1 MRWNIIMI
9 NICLIICAALLLG
22 VETKS
27 DIHLQSID
35 VENKLGQ
42 QVSSDIS
49 FIDSYSQRVSLGK
62 YFNQNIPIVLVMAYY
77 QCPMLCSLV
86 LNGMSSALSNSGLVP
101 GKDYSLLTL
110 SIDPSEG
117 PDLSK
122 EKKENYIDTYFAD
135 YDYDF
140 WTFGTTTNKEI
151 TKITN
156 ELGFNYS
163 YDESIG
169 QYAHPAV
176 VYILDQKGVISNQIF
191 GISPTSNDLKLAVLN
206 AQDGSVSSIFDKI
219 LLYCY
224 QYNPKAG
231 NYTLLAS
238 NVMKIAGAAMVFFM
252 GIFLSFF
259 WAKERIV

>member
-1 MRWNIIMI
+1 MI
-9 NICLIICAALLLG
+9 NIYIIFVSMFIVSLFA
-22 VETKS
+22 VDTKS

-35 VENKLGQ
+35 VQNRLGE
-42 QVSSDIS
+42 QVSSDIT
-49 FIDSYSQRVSLGK
+49 FVDSYSQKVSLGK
-62 YFNQNIPIVLVMAYY
+62 YFNQNIPVVLVMAYY

-86 LNGMSSALSNSGLVP
+86 LNGLSSALSEINLIP

-117 PDLSK
+117 PALSK
-122 EKKENYIDTYFAD
+122 EKKTNYINSYFSD
-135 YDYDF
+135 YNYDF
-140 WTFGTTTNKEI
+140 WTFGTMTEKQI
-151 TKITN
+151 TRVTD

-163 YDESIG
+163 YDESIN

-176 VYILDQKGVISNQIF
+176 VYVLNEEGVISSQIF
-191 GISPTSNDLKLAVLN
+191 GINPTGNDLKLAILN

-238 NVMKIAGAAMVFFM
+238 NVMKIAGVMMVLFM
-252 GIFLSFF
+252 VVSLSFF
-259 WAKERIV
+259 WFKERIV

>member
-1 MRWNIIMI
+1 MTKIF
-9 NICLIICAALLLG
+9 LIIFSTLLLG

-27 DIHLQSID
+27 DMHLQSID
-35 VENKLGQ
+35 VENKLGE
-42 QVSSDIS
+42 QVSSDIG
-49 FIDSYSQRVSLGK
+49 FINSYSQKVSLGK

-86 LNGMSSALSNSGLVP
+86 LNGMSSALSNSGLIP

-122 EKKENYIDTYFAD
+122 EKKRNYIDTYFAD

-140 WTFGTTTNKEI
+140 WTFGTTSNEQI
-151 TKITN
+151 SKITS

-163 YDESIG
+163 YDEFSG

-191 GISPTSNDLKLAVLN
+191 GIDPTSNDLKLAILN
-206 AQDGSVSSIFDKI
+206 AQDESVSSIFDKI

-238 NVMKIAGAAMVFFM
+238 NVMKVAGVVMVLFM
-252 GIFLSFF
+252 GVFLSFF
-259 WAKERIV
+259 WTKERIV